1 MSHYNQHPRNLAFI
15 VLYAM
20 QNLVLLVAT
29 TGWYDDMIIATMGE
43 PKLEH
48 YNDVEEKKREPRNQR
63 RK

>member
-29 TGWYDDMIIATMGE
+29 TGWYDDMVIVTMGVGL
-43 PKLEH
+43 KTVGNGNYSVISFL
-48 YNDVEEKKREPRNQR
+48 VVFL
-63 RK
+63 